1 MRYQRVL
8 NMSIKTG
15 AIIGTE
21 TAYPSEPHELT
32 VGFSGFFATGY
43 LVLCAVFYRSL
54 FILL

>member
-1 MRYQRVL
+1 
-8 NMSIKTG
+8 MSIKTG

-54 FILL
+54 FVLL